1 MDLGSLAQMGQG
13 LLQNA
18 GAAQGNDKT
27 TQAVSSMIP
36 KEVLDKL
43 PPAVKTLVTS
53 QAVDA
58 VAKQAPELLEIL
70 SKGGKLTGAD
80 AEKVKSIVTN
90 AVMSA
95 SKNQ

>member
-18 GAAQGNDKT
+18 GAASGSDKA
-27 TQAVSSMIP
+27 TQTVTSMIP

-43 PPAVKTLVTS
+43 PPAVRSIAAS

-58 VAKQAPELLEIL
+58 LAKQAPELLEVI

-80 AEKVKSIVTN
+80 AEKVKGIVTGIFMN
-90 AVMSA
+90 A
-95 SKNQ
+95 SKGK